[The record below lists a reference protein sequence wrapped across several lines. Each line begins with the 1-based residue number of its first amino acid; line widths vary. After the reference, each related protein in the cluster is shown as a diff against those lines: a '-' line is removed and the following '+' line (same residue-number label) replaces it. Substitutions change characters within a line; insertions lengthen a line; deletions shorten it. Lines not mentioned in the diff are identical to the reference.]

1 MNTYLDPTV
10 LESNET
16 NARTTA
22 IATRDSYAAMADGA
36 RNIIQSTEALLQT
49 SGQIRLW
56 FGNSKMSEYWISPP
70 HFGTMG
76 AKNTTAVHTPRN
88 IDLPAHVVLQEPETG
103 LQKQQKKRKY
113 LCLSFWLM
121 GLALL
126 TTGAIIVAMFL
137 VPETDLRDRNT
148 DFLQAQTCLDLLP
161 LEDKVKHA
169 ELVLVGSVMPDMTLN
184 LDKVIKGELKVHQ
197 DVTMKIS
204 EAGKS
209 CFEASPRRQVFFLV
223 SERQGRSVTR
233 ASASQT
239 SMNSILMPKFQAL
252 EASDKVVEI
261 IENLA
266 ILNAQQTLNIQAQ
279 KEVETTT
286 EGKMVFNFLS
296 PVSCIYAWY

>member
-1 MNTYLDPTV
+1 
-10 LESNET
+10 
-16 NARTTA
+16 
-22 IATRDSYAAMADGA
+22 
-36 RNIIQSTEALLQT
+36 
-49 SGQIRLW
+49 
-56 FGNSKMSEYWISPP
+56 MSEYWISPP

-76 AKNTTAVHTPRN
+76 AKNTTVVHTPRN

-137 VPETDLRDRNT
+137 VPETDLHRNT

-161 LEDKVKHA
+161 LEDKVKNS
-169 ELVLVGSVMPDMTLN
+169 ELVLVGSVMPDMTLT
-184 LDKVIKGELKVHQ
+184 LDKVIKGELKVLQ
-197 DVTMKIS
+197 DETMKIS

-223 SERQGRSVTR
+223 SERQGRSVTQ
-233 ASASQT
+233 ASASRTT
-239 SMNSILMPKFQAL
+239 SNSILMPKFQAL
-252 EASDKVVEI
+252 EASEKVVEI

-266 ILNAQQTLNIQAQ
+266 TFNAKQV
-279 KEVETTT
+279 VEIPQEEIEATT
-286 EGKMVFNFLS
+286 EGKIEFIFCPQSL
-296 PVSCIYAWY
+296 VSKLGINR